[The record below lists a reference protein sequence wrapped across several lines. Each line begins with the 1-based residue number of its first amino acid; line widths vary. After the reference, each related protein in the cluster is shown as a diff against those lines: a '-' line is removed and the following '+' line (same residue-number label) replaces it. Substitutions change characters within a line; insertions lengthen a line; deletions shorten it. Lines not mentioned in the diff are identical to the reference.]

1 VDICENPC
9 CGIWGYNESEKI
21 NFFSPYLT
29 EEFAMLW
36 NLLEKK
42 RIVLVKS
49 AQNTRINMN
58 EGICNCIE
66 AFVETKM
73 YQSINWQLDC
83 VKKVIKTYNRALVN
97 SEMNNSLLK
106 AAQEFLIHINIAV
119 VFMIL
124 ILMTNNWDI
133 QTAFILSFMLY
144 LFTNMRAFT
153 QIISTTLDIKATIYQ
168 GKKIYSFFA
177 DYNLEK
183 ISECKSLKKI
193 KKIQIVNVAHRYTP
207 DHNVLNNI
215 NIHIDSGNHI
225 AFVGRSGCGK
235 STLLKIASGIITPS
249 EGEVLINGVKIM
261 NYSKK
266 SLREK
271 IGFLFQENYIFAM
284 SIRENIKMGNLEADD
299 NQMIEAAK
307 KASIHNDIMKLP
319 NGYDTVLYEKGNNL
333 SGGQKQRIALARIF
347 IKNPDILFMD
357 EFTSALD
364 YETESQIVKIID
376 TQFADKMILMV
387 AHRLETVKNM
397 DKIYYFKNGK
407 IVSEG
412 TYNQLMRQKAFSAFV
427 KNGM

>member
-1 VDICENPC
+1 MDICENPC

-225 AFVGRSGCGK
+225 AFVGR
-235 STLLKIASGIITPS
+235 
-249 EGEVLINGVKIM
+249 
-261 NYSKK
+261 KK
-266 SLREK
+266 
-271 IGFLFQENYIFAM
+271 
-284 SIRENIKMGNLEADD
+284 
-299 NQMIEAAK
+299 
-307 KASIHNDIMKLP
+307 
-319 NGYDTVLYEKGNNL
+319 
-333 SGGQKQRIALARIF
+333 
-347 IKNPDILFMD
+347 
-357 EFTSALD
+357 
-364 YETESQIVKIID
+364 
-376 TQFADKMILMV
+376 
-387 AHRLETVKNM
+387 
-397 DKIYYFKNGK
+397 
-407 IVSEG
+407 
-412 TYNQLMRQKAFSAFV
+412 
-427 KNGM
+427 